1 MQQNNG
7 VGKSQLISFAV
18 FINPYGGYV
27 LLPVEAK
34 PEDHAKLR

>member
-18 FINPYGGYV
+18 FFINPYGDYV

-34 PEDHAKLR
+34 T